1 MTASSWWTFP
11 SSAGFMTRFHECHLS
26 ALAHPVSTGRY
37 GTAAGWAGALL
48 DGGLVQA
55 FRWHHLH
62 IRSTRC
68 YIGVMGR
75 IISQRELR
83 NDSARVLRAVDEGQ
97 SFVITRREKPVGE
110 LIPLH
115 RDRFVDRHVVERVFA
130 ASPQSTGNPSSVT
143 LTVLL
148 TKELSPVT
156 DSVRETA
163 LLDTSVVIDLP
174 VLLKRG
180 CLPGSLAI
188 FSITMAELTAGPAA
202 TDDPRERAR
211 RQDRLQRVEATFE
224 PIPFGISAARAY
236 GQIFAAVRS
245 CRRQPRKR
253 FADLLIA
260 SIALAEELPLITRN
274 SDDFV
279 GLDDLVEVITV

>member
-1 MTASSWWTFP
+1 MSWN
-11 SSAGFMTRFHECHLS
+11 E
-26 ALAHPVSTGRY
+26 Y
-37 GTAAGWAGALL
+37 LL
-48 DGGLVQA
+48 
-55 FRWHHLH
+55 
-62 IRSTRC
+62 
-68 YIGVMGR
+68 
-75 IISQRELR
+75 
-83 NDSARVLRAVDEGQ
+83 
-97 SFVITRREKPVGE
+97 P
-110 LIPLH
+110 P
-115 RDRFVDRHVVERVFA
+115 
-130 ASPQSTGNPSSVT
+130 PQSIGNPSSAT

-188 FSITMAELTAGPAA
+188 SSITMAELTAGPAA

-274 SDDFV
+274 PDDFV